1 MRSLRSR
8 IIVGSAL
15 VALIP
20 LALATL
26 VLSGELERMVRAQ
39 SEERL
44 SASLDALQRRLRSD
58 GERIARQVRIL
69 GNDPTLKRLYL
80 VRQGGGRDLA
90 DHVAERRVL
99 LGLDFLAVHGP
110 DGVQVVGDFSTDVGP
125 RGISIS
131 RAAPIVYEG
140 RPVGSVVGGLA
151 VDSTLLASWKRAGG
165 IDLTLRDAGGAVLAS
180 TVEPAGGLAADSAR
194 AASEVARVRVGGRPF
209 LAKSV
214 PLGAEGPGA
223 ARITAMV
230 STAAMDGAIAA
241 LRVTAI
247 VTGAAGL
254 VLAVLLGTLGS
265 SQISGPVERLSAF
278 SRRMA
283 QGEWDEPLR
292 MESVRELEALVEALE
307 RMRQDLTA
315 YRERLVTSERQAAWS
330 QMARAVAHEVKNPLT
345 PIAISI
351 ADLKRS
357 FEAGREDFPEI
368 LDQSVRTI
376 SEEIHALERLLR
388 EFSDFARLPEPRVSP
403 VRVADV
409 WGDLRTLYGRE
420 AAAGRLRFDPGGA
433 ELVFPADPDQV
444 RQALVNLLRNGFE
457 AGAGATVSVSAAQAN
472 GAVTISVSDTGPG
485 LTEEQRAR
493 LFTPGFTTKA
503 EGSGLG
509 LTVVQRIVHDH
520 RGTIGVESVAG
531 LGTTFRLS
539 FPVPQE
545 ARACPPS

>member
-1 MRSLRSR
+1 MKSLRSR

-15 VALIP
+15 VGLIP

-26 VLSGELERMVRAQ
+26 VLSGKLESMVRAQ

-44 SASLDALQRRLRSD
+44 SASLEALQGRLRAD
-58 GERIARQVRIL
+58 GDRIARQVTIL
-69 GNDPTLKRLYL
+69 GNDPTLKRFYL
-80 VRQGGGRDLA
+80 VRQSGERELA

-131 RAAPIVYEG
+131 RGAPIVYEG

-151 VDSTLLASWKRAGG
+151 VDSTLLATWKQAGG
-165 IDLTLRDAGGAVLAS
+165 IDLTLRDAEGAVLAS
-180 TVEPAGGLAADSAR
+180 TVEADGGEADTSRAR
-194 AASEVARVRVGGRPF
+194 AGIARVRIGGRSF
-209 LAKSV
+209 LAKDA

-223 ARITAMV
+223 ARLTAMV
-230 STAAMDGAIAA
+230 STSGMDGAITA
-241 LRVTAI
+241 LRVTAA

-254 VLAVLLGTLGS
+254 VLAILLGTLGS

-292 MESVRELEALVEALE
+292 MESVRELETLVDALE
-307 RMRQDLTA
+307 RMRQDLTT

-345 PIAISI
+345 PIAISV

-357 FEAGREDFPEI
+357 YDAKREDFPEI

-376 SEEIHALERLLR
+376 GEEIHALERLLR
-388 EFSDFARLPEPRVSP
+388 EFADFARLPEPKVAP
-403 VRVADV
+403 VKVADL

-420 AAAGRLRFDPGGA
+420 TDAGRLRFDAAGA
-433 ELVFPADPDQV
+433 ELVFSADPDQV

-457 AGAGATVSVSAAQAN
+457 AGGRVTVSVSAARAN
-472 GAVTISVSDTGPG
+472 GAVTLSVSDTGSG
-485 LTEEQRAR
+485 LTAEQQAR

-503 EGSGLG
+503 AGSGLG

-520 RGTIGVESVAG
+520 HGTIGVESVPG

-539 FPVPQE
+539 FPME
-545 ARACPPS
+545 TEERACPPS

>member
-1 MRSLRSR
+1 MKSLRSR

-15 VALIP
+15 VGLVP

-26 VLSGELERMVRAQ
+26 VLSGKLESMVRAQ

-44 SASLDALQRRLRSD
+44 LASLEALQGRLRAD
-58 GERIARQVRIL
+58 GDRIARQVTIL

-80 VRQGGGRDLA
+80 VRQSGPRELA

-110 DGVQVVGDFSTDVGP
+110 DGVQVVGDFSTEVGP

-131 RAAPIVYEG
+131 RGAPIVYEG

-151 VDSTLLASWKRAGG
+151 VDSTLLAVWKQAGG
-165 IDLTLRDAGGAVLAS
+165 VDLTLRDADGAVLAS
-180 TVEPAGGLAADSAR
+180 TVEATGGTADSAR
-194 AASEVARVRVGGRPF
+194 ANPGVARVRIGARSF
-209 LAKSV
+209 LAKSA
-214 PLGAEGPGA
+214 PLGAEGKGA

-230 STAAMDGAIAA
+230 STSGMDGAIAA
-241 LRVTAI
+241 LRVTAA

-254 VLAVLLGTLGS
+254 VLAILLGTLGS

-292 MESVRELEALVEALE
+292 MESVRELESLVDALE
-307 RMRQDLTA
+307 RMRQDLTT

-345 PIAISI
+345 PIAISV

-357 FEAGREDFPEI
+357 YEAKREDFPEI

-376 SEEIHALERLLR
+376 GDEIHALERLLR
-388 EFSDFARLPEPRVSP
+388 EFADFARLPEPNVAP
-403 VRVADV
+403 VKVADL

-420 AAAGRLRFDPGGA
+420 TDAGRLRFDAAGSD
-433 ELVFPADPDQV
+433 LVFSADPDQV

-457 AGAGATVSVSAAQAN
+457 AGTQATVSVSAARAN
-472 GAVTISVSDTGPG
+472 GAVTISVSDTGAG
-485 LTEEQRAR
+485 LTAEQQAR

-503 EGSGLG
+503 AGSGLG

-520 RGTIGVESVAG
+520 HGTIDVESVPG
-531 LGTTFRLS
+531 IGTTFHLS
-539 FPVPQE
+539 FPIEPE

>member
-26 VLSGELERMVRAQ
+26 VLSGKLESMVRAQ

-44 SASLDALQRRLRSD
+44 SASLDALQGRLRAD
-58 GERIARQVRIL
+58 GDRIARQVRIL

-90 DHVAERRVL
+90 EHAAERRVL

-110 DGVQVVGDFSTDVGP
+110 DGVQVAGDFSTDVGS

-131 RAAPIVYEG
+131 RGAPIVYEG

-151 VDSTLLASWKRAGG
+151 VDSTLLAAWKRAGG
-165 IDLTLRDAGGAVLAS
+165 VDLTLRDGDGAVLAS
-180 TVEPAGGLAADSAR
+180 TVEAAAESMADSALVT
-194 AASEVARVRVGGRPF
+194 SGVARVRVGRSSF
-209 LAKSV
+209 LAKSA
-214 PLGAEGPGA
+214 PLGAEGPRA

-230 STAAMDGAIAA
+230 STSAMDGAIAA
-241 LRVTAI
+241 LRVTAV

-292 MESVRELEALVEALE
+292 MESVRELESLVDALE
-307 RMRQDLTA
+307 RMRQDLTT

-345 PIAISI
+345 PIAVSV

-357 FEAGREDFPEI
+357 YDAKREDFPEI

-388 EFSDFARLPEPRVSP
+388 EFSDFARLPEPRLAP
-403 VRVADV
+403 VKVADL

-420 AAAGRLRFDPGGA
+420 TEAGRLRFDPAGSD
-433 ELVFPADPDQV
+433 LVFSADPDQV

-457 AGAGATVSVSAAQAN
+457 AGGGATVSVSAARAN
-472 GAVTISVSDTGPG
+472 GLVTLSVSDTGPG
-485 LTEEQRAR
+485 LAAEQRAR
-493 LFTPGFTTKA
+493 LFTPGFTTKPA
-503 EGSGLG
+503 GSGLG

-520 RGTIGVESVAG
+520 RGTIDVESVPG
-531 LGTTFRLS
+531 LGTTFHLS
-539 FPVPQE
+539 FPTEPE
-545 ARACPPS
+545 APPCPPS

>member
-1 MRSLRSR
+1 MKSLRSR
-8 IIVGSAL
+8 IVVGSAL

-26 VLSGELERMVRAQ
+26 VLSGKLESMVRAQ

-44 SASLDALQRRLRSD
+44 SASLDALQGRLRSD
-58 GERIARQVRIL
+58 GDRIARQVRVL

-110 DGVQVVGDFSTDVGP
+110 DGVQVVGDFSPDVGP

-131 RAAPIVYEG
+131 RGAPIVYEG

-151 VDSTLLASWKRAGG
+151 VDSTLLAAWKRAGG
-165 IDLTLRDAGGAVLAS
+165 IDLTLRDADGAVLAS
-180 TVEPAGGLAADSAR
+180 TVEAAGEAMAAPTR
-194 AASEVARVRVGGRPF
+194 ATSEVDRVRIGGRLF

-214 PLGAEGPGA
+214 PLGADGPRV

-230 STAAMDGAIAA
+230 STSAMDGAIAA

-292 MESVRELEALVEALE
+292 VETVRELEALVDALE

-357 FEAGREDFPEI
+357 YEAKREDFPEI

-388 EFSDFARLPEPRVSP
+388 EFSDFARLPEPRIAP
-403 VRVADV
+403 VKIADL

-420 AAAGRLRFDPGGA
+420 TAAGRLRFDPA
-433 ELVFPADPDQV
+433 EGDLTVSADPDQV

-457 AGAGATVSVSAAQAN
+457 AGAGAIVSVSAARAN
-472 GAVTISVSDTGPG
+472 GVVTISVSDTGQG
-485 LTEEQRAR
+485 LTAEQRSR

-503 EGSGLG
+503 MGSGLG

-520 RGTIGVESVAG
+520 RGTIGVESVPG
-531 LGTTFRLS
+531 LGTTFHLS
-539 FPVPQE
+539 FPTEPE
-545 ARACPPS
+545 ARACLPS

>member
-1 MRSLRSR
+1 MKSLRSR

-15 VALIP
+15 VGLIP

-26 VLSGELERMVRAQ
+26 VLSGKLESMVRAQ

-44 SASLDALQRRLRSD
+44 SASLEALQGRLRAD
-58 GERIARQVRIL
+58 GDRIARQVTIL

-80 VRQGGGRDLA
+80 VRQSGARELA

-131 RAAPIVYEG
+131 RGAPIVYEG

-151 VDSTLLASWKRAGG
+151 VDSTLLATWKQAGG
-165 IDLTLRDAGGAVLAS
+165 IDLTLRDADGAVLAS
-180 TVEPAGGLAADSAR
+180 TVEAAGGVADTSRAR
-194 AASEVARVRVGGRPF
+194 AGIARVRIGGRSF
-209 LAKSV
+209 LAKNA

-223 ARITAMV
+223 ARLTAMV
-230 STAAMDGAIAA
+230 STSGMDGAIGA
-241 LRVTAI
+241 LRVTAA

-254 VLAVLLGTLGS
+254 VLAILLGTLGS

-292 MESVRELEALVEALE
+292 MESVRELETLVDALE
-307 RMRQDLTA
+307 RMRQDLTT

-345 PIAISI
+345 PIAISV

-357 FEAGREDFPEI
+357 YDAKREDFPEI

-376 SEEIHALERLLR
+376 GEEIHALERLLR
-388 EFSDFARLPEPRVSP
+388 EFADFARLPEPNVAP
-403 VRVADV
+403 VRIADL

-420 AAAGRLRFDPGGA
+420 TDAGRLRFDAAGA
-433 ELVFPADPDQV
+433 ELVFSADPDQV

-457 AGAGATVSVSAAQAN
+457 AGAQATVSVSAARAN
-472 GAVTISVSDTGPG
+472 GAVTISVSDTGTG
-485 LTEEQRAR
+485 LTAEEQAR
-493 LFTPGFTTKA
+493 LFTPGFTTKPA
-503 EGSGLG
+503 GSGLG

-520 RGTIGVESVAG
+520 HGTIGVESVPG

-539 FPVPQE
+539 FPIEPE
-545 ARACPPS
+545 ERACPPS